1 MLTRQ
6 SVADDAYNELRNA
19 IQSGS
24 LPAGTRLIER
34 RLAGQLG
41 VSHIPVR
48 EALARLNDDG
58 LIERTAGRGARV
70 ASLGLREL
78 HEISTVR
85 VVLEQFV
92 AVRVQ
97 AESPAD
103 AQRELRA
110 IAAAMEAAAVRGD
123 REAVAELDRT
133 FHERLWD
140 ATDHRTLIQLVHQLR
155 GRIAYFLRRATFL
168 LEQDQLILH
177 SASHVE
183 LLDAIFSDDPERARA
198 AMTEHI
204 ETGARRIEDS
214 LAVAAQP

>member
-97 AESPAD
+97 AEAPAD
-103 AQRELRA
+103 A
-110 IAAAMEAAAVRGD
+110 
-123 REAVAELDRT
+123 
-133 FHERLWD
+133 
-140 ATDHRTLIQLVHQLR
+140 
-155 GRIAYFLRRATFL
+155 
-168 LEQDQLILH
+168 
-177 SASHVE
+177 
-183 LLDAIFSDDPERARA
+183 
-198 AMTEHI
+198 
-204 ETGARRIEDS
+204 
-214 LAVAAQP
+214 